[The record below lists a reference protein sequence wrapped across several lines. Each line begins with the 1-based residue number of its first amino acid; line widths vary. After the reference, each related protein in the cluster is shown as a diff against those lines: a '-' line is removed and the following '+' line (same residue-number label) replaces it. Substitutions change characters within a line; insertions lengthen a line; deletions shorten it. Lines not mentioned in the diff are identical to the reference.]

1 MARTT
6 RTSSGEPAA
15 ADLPTRTC
23 IGCTQTDTH
32 PRHDVIVQLAP
43 ELVEVSWHL
52 DCHAIAGC
60 ESCAAS
66 TAGANGATGD
76 DMRAVIAANSQEG

>member
-1 MARTT
+1 MARRAATK
-6 RTSSGEPAA
+6 PAP
-15 ADLPTRTC
+15 ADPGLPTRTC
-23 IGCTQTDTH
+23 IGCTQSDTH

-43 ELVEVSWHL
+43 EYVEVSWHL

-60 ESCAAS
+60 ESCAAQ

-76 DMRAVIAANSQEG
+76 AMRAHVIAQNQEN

>member
-1 MARTT
+1 MPRTAPT
-6 RTSSGEPAA
+6 ADAPA
-15 ADLPTRTC
+15 LPTRTC
-23 IGCTQTDTH
+23 IGCTKTDTD

-43 ELVEVSWHL
+43 DYQEVSWHL

-60 ESCAAS
+60 ADCAAR

-76 DMRAVIAANSQEG
+76 AMRAVIIANSQEG